1 MPITPTSLTRY
12 AGVAAMAAGA
22 LFIGVQIK
30 HPHLDVV
37 SVTTTEMAVRSSV
50 KVAMAAL
57 ALVGITGMYLR
68 QVTKTGLLGLV
79 GYVVFGVGYLAI
91 MSSAYVAGFVLPS
104 VAGTDPAY
112 VSDVLAAASNGSATG
127 DIGLMQTALQV
138 QGFGYLA
145 GSLLFG
151 IALYR
156 ARVLS
161 RWASALLAVSGVLT
175 LALAVMP
182 DAFYRL
188 LAYPNGIA
196 MVALGY
202 SLWRS
207 TRPGTAAS
215 AGAGSVTAPELS
227 TAGVQ

>member
-1 MPITPTSLTRY
+1 MSITPTALTRY
-12 AGVAAMAAGA
+12 AAVAAMAAGA
-22 LFIGVQIK
+22 LFIGVQVN
-30 HPHLDVV
+30 HPHLDVTT
-37 SVTTTEMAVRSSV
+37 VTTTEMAVRSTV

-57 ALVGITGMYLR
+57 ALVGITGIYLR
-68 QVTKTGLLGLV
+68 QVRETGLLGLL
-79 GYVVFGVGYLAI
+79 GYVVFGIGYLAI
-91 MSSAYVAGFVLPS
+91 MSTAYVAGYVLPS
-104 VAGTDPAY
+104 VAGSDPAY
-112 VSDVLAAASNGSATG
+112 VADVLAAASNGSAQG

-156 ARVLS
+156 ARVLP
-161 RWASALLAVSGVLT
+161 RWAAALLAVSGVLT

-188 LAYPNGIA
+188 LAFPNAVA
-196 MVALGY
+196 MLALGY

-207 TRPGTAAS
+207 TRPETTTSAS
-215 AGAGSVTAPELS
+215 AVVTPQLR
-227 TAGVQ
+227 TAGAE